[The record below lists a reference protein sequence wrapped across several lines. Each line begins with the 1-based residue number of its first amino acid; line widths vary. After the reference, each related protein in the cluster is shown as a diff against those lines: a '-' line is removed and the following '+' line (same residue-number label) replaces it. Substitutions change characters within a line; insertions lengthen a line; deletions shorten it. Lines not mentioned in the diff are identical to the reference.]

1 MRYTYLNEPQRCKE
15 RKEDF
20 LRITIFER
28 KTMRILGIIP
38 ARYGSSRFPG
48 KPLIDL
54 KGKTMIQRVVEGASK
69 ASLLTDLVVATDDQ
83 RIADEVARF
92 GGDVMLTD
100 SKHPTGTDR
109 CAEVLRKL
117 SESYDVVI
125 NIQGDE
131 PLVDARQLDQLLQA
145 FTDPEVQIATLAS
158 RKIAMEDIQNPNRIK
173 LVIDKNH
180 RALYFSRSP
189 IPNFANAKGEP
200 LEMYPFLRH
209 IGLYAYR
216 SEVLLELSRLEET
229 QLEKIE
235 SLEQLRWLYNGY
247 SIQVVETEIET
258 PNIDTPEDV
267 EKVLELL

>member
-1 MRYTYLNEPQRCKE
+1 
-15 RKEDF
+15 
-20 LRITIFER
+20 
-28 KTMRILGIIP
+28 MRILGIIP

-69 ASLLTDLVVATDDQ
+69 AALLTDLIVATDDQ
-83 RIADEVARF
+83 RIAEEVTRF
-92 GGDVMLTD
+92 GGKVMMT
-100 SKHPTGTDR
+100 SSNHPTGTDR
-109 CAEVLRKL
+109 CAEVLQNL
-117 SESYDVVI
+117 SDSYDVVI

-131 PLVDARQLDQLLQA
+131 PLVDARQLDQLLHA
-145 FTDPEVQIATLAS
+145 FSNPEVQIATLAS
-158 RKIAMEDIQNPNRIK
+158 RKIKMEDILNPNRIK
-173 LVIDKNH
+173 LVVDKQH
-180 RALYFSRSP
+180 RALYFSRSS

-200 LEMYPFLRH
+200 LEIYPFLRH

-216 SEVLLELSRLEET
+216 SDVLLQLSKLEET

-267 EKVLELL
+267 EKVMEML